1 MHKMSSVQASP
12 TWKLGVHLSSTDIF
26 PKTGKKK
33 KCAESD
39 AFSER
44 DGWNPRGYPYF
55 SFSNSHGPVH
65 WKAGLLDFPVPKIN
79 ENVRS
84 FFLQADGSK
93 WLSPFCDAHGSWQL

>member
-33 KCAESD
+33 KCAESN

-55 SFSNSHGPVH
+55 SFSNSHGPAH
-65 WKAGLLDFPVPKIN
+65 WKAGLLDFPVQDQRECPQF
-79 ENVRS
+79 V
-84 FFLQADGSK
+84 LAG
-93 WLSPFCDAHGSWQL
+93 